1 MYQFSYA
8 EISQDSGATAR
19 ERERE
24 ALDHTLEILARAE
37 QHGPRS
43 PQAVEAIYVTRTL
56 WSILVEDLANPENA
70 LPESLRA
77 GLISIGLWV
86 MRETDAV
93 RTGKSQSFQ
102 GIIDVTTMIRDG
114 LE

>member
-8 EISQDSGATAR
+8 EVSQESGSSAR
-19 ERERE
+19 ERERQ
-24 ALDHTLEILARAE
+24 ALDHTLDILTRAE
-37 QHGPRS
+37 RNGPRS
-43 PQAVEAIYVTRTL
+43 HQAVEAIYVTRSL
-56 WSILVEDLANPENA
+56 WAILVEDLASPDNA
-70 LPESLRA
+70 LPEELRA

-86 MRETDAV
+86 MREAEAI
-93 RTGKSQSFQ
+93 RLGKVHSFQ

>member
-8 EISQDSGATAR
+8 EVRQESGATAR
-19 ERERE
+19 ERERQ
-24 ALDHTLEILARAE
+24 ALDHTLDMLIRAE
-37 QHGPRS
+37 RHGPRS
-43 PQAVEAIYVTRTL
+43 HDAVEAIFVTRSL
-56 WSILVEDLANPENA
+56 WSMLVEDLASPENA
-70 LPESLRA
+70 LPEQLRA

-86 MRETDAV
+86 MREAEAI
-93 RTGKSQSFQ
+93 RLGKAHSFQ